1 MSWLVSTKKYFC
13 IRLMKITRKKKQQ
26 KSNLWTHGECSGRI
40 WLPGWEAK
48 VACLDNRLL
57 MRAQCRMD
65 SHESEI
71 PLYLVYGSVYL
82 AFEMYFMCVLF
93 DMPWT
98 NFALVLSFYFHAN
111 IMAFCVT
118 FRIPFPKNN
127 QTSYTNTHSHALKYL
142 FLVRFECLI
151 TIDSC
156 AAKKLYAFV
165 SIPTKW
171 WIMARPTLWM

>member
-1 MSWLVSTKKYFC
+1 MNARWVLWEDLAPRMGGKSSVSGQSFAYACTVPNGFA
-13 IRLMKITRKKKQQ
+13 
-26 KSNLWTHGECSGRI
+26 RI
-40 WLPGWEAK
+40 WNSSVFSLWF
-48 VACLDNRLL
+48 RL
-57 MRAQCRMD
+57 
-65 SHESEI
+65 
-71 PLYLVYGSVYL
+71 YL